1 MTSFVR
7 SALPLVPA
15 ACSLTATDGRAQLTA
30 WRRFDEAFAQGRD
43 DADGVLTI
51 HYARTEESV
60 AELRRLVDVESRCCS
75 FVRWDIRDAGDTLA
89 LVVTGD
95 ADQLRML
102 SI

>member
-1 MTSFVR
+1 M
-7 SALPLVPA
+7 
-15 ACSLTATDGRAQLTA
+15 TATDGRAQLTA